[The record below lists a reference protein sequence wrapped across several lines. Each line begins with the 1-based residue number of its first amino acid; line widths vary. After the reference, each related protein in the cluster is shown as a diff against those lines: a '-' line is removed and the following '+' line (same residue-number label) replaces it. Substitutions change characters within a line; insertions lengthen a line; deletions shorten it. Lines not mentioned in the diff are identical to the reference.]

1 MELKIY
7 SANASSTPSKTS
19 WFIFHPKQPTIK
31 HAICHHNLVKERN
44 QQIPATYWVD
54 IIIGVGYRCSVVV
67 ELILGTDKG
76 IIERKIIKSE
86 DMEGH
91 SRLRDEQI
99 QEE

>member
-1 MELKIY
+1 M
-7 SANASSTPSKTS
+7 
-19 WFIFHPKQPTIK
+19 
-31 HAICHHNLVKERN
+31 
-44 QQIPATYWVD
+44 
-54 IIIGVGYRCSVVV
+54 VV